1 MTSPDAVLERFQTPA
16 PPADLRARSLTAARL
31 AMARSD
37 GRVDLWTRLSESL
50 AARLAWAA
58 AVAGL
63 VLAHVILSFP
73 TQPAPPLRESP
84 LLLAGAA
91 PDPELAATVTLP
103 RLRSIRLPQL
113 DVSIRA
119 VPAEP
124 HAATTPGRNRHDT

>member
-1 MTSPDAVLERFQTPA
+1 MTSPDALFERFQTPP

-31 AMARSD
+31 AMARSG
-37 GRVDLWTRLSESL
+37 GRVDLWMRLSESL
-50 AARLAWAA
+50 AARLGWAA

-73 TQPAPPLRESP
+73 AQPAPSLRESP

-113 DVSIRA
+113 DVPIARA
-119 VPAEP
+119 PAEP
-124 HAATTPGRNRHDT
+124 TDEATERSDRHDA